1 LVVAALFKKATQLV
15 PHLKRVTQWYRGAAI
30 SGGVGAETS
39 RPKDEACVT
48 PSLCSVA
55 DVVDRQSVEA
65 GSG

>member
-1 LVVAALFKKATQLV
+1 VSLAWLLSRPAVASV
-15 PHLKRVTQWYRGAAI
+15 I
-30 SGGVGAETS
+30 VGAETS

-55 DVVDRQSVEA
+55 DVVDRQSAEA